1 VATTQPREQVNALPI
16 PLTPLIGREREVA
29 AIHDLL
35 QRDDIRLVTLTGP
48 GGVGKTRLALQVA
61 ASVSHEFDDGV
72 HFVSLAAIHDPALV
86 IPTITQALGLVE
98 RGEQPPSEILK
109 VFLRNRNALLL
120 LDNLEQVISS
130 AADIASLM
138 AARSRVSILATS
150 REPLRIAGEQEFTLA
165 PLALP
170 AEPARAT
177 PSLIAECDA
186 TALFLQRV
194 RSVKPDFVV
203 TDENAR
209 VIAEICIRLDGLPL
223 AIELAAARVKILS
236 PQALRDRLVNRL
248 MVLSRDTRDAPDRLR
263 TMRSAIAWSYDLL
276 NPAEQALFR
285 RLSVFAAG
293 FSLTAVEEVGGP
305 GDDSPL
311 DVLEGI
317 SSLADKS
324 LLHQIDEVAGEP
336 RFAMFETI
344 RDYGLEQLTVAG
356 EDDTTRRRLMT
367 WSLTL
372 SEQEP
377 YLELF
382 GTAYRGWLTR
392 IDAEYGNLRLALEW
406 AIDHGEPEVAQRLIF
421 PLCRFWFLRGYLSEG
436 RALAERALALS
447 AETPVRVRALATAAC
462 GFLAW
467 AYGELDH
474 ADQLLAK
481 AIALLRALDESV
493 SIAVVLYVSAL
504 VAQAKDE
511 HDRAQH
517 MLEEALPL
525 FRNAS
530 NTTPFVPH
538 VLGALGS
545 VVYRQH
551 GNTDRAEMYFVE
563 ALEQFRQLE
572 NAYGVGTT
580 LTSLGRIARDRGDYA
595 QAANL
600 FAESLNLH
608 WDDGDKVRIAG
619 CLNGLAIVAALSR
632 QPERAARLFGA
643 AEALREAIG
652 APVPRHL
659 GQYARALRMAR
670 ETLGEHAFA
679 EAWGAG
685 RTLPLIEAVQEAA
698 SLPPAPGRD
707 PNIETNQ
714 AERYGL
720 TARELEV
727 LRLLPRGLT
736 NREIGEMLF
745 VTERTAA
752 THVQNIFGKLD
763 IGSRSEAAAFAVER
777 GLA

>member
-1 VATTQPREQVNALPI
+1 MVTTQIRDQVSTLPVSLS
-16 PLTPLIGREREVA
+16 PLVGREREVA
-29 AIHDLL
+29 AVRDLL
-35 QRDDIRLVTLTGP
+35 LQEHVRLLTLTGP
-48 GGVGKTRLALQVA
+48 GGVGKTRLGLQVA
-61 ASVSHEFDDGV
+61 TKISHGFDDGV
-72 HFVSLAAIHDPALV
+72 RFVPLAAIRDPALV
-86 IPTITQALGLVE
+86 IPTIAQALGLLE
-98 RGEQPPSEILK
+98 RGEQPPAELLR
-109 VFLRNRNALLL
+109 VFLRNRNVLLL

-130 AADIASLM
+130 AEEIADLL
-138 AARSRVSILATS
+138 AACSRVSILVTS
-150 REPLRIAGEQEFTLA
+150 REPLRIAGEQEFAVA

-170 AEPARAT
+170 AELTRST
-177 PSLIAECDA
+177 PDLLAECDA

-194 RSVKPDFVV
+194 RAIKPDFVV

-209 VIAEICIRLDGLPL
+209 VIAEICVRLDGLPL

-236 PQALRDRLVNRL
+236 PHALRDRLVNRL
-248 MVLSRDTRDAPDRLR
+248 VVLSRDTRDAPDRLR

-276 NPAEQALFR
+276 NPAEQALFP

-293 FSLTAVEEVGGP
+293 FSLAAAEVIAGP

-317 SSLADKS
+317 SSLVDKS
-324 LLHQIDEVAGEP
+324 LLRQVDEVANES

-344 RDYGLEQLTVAG
+344 RDYGLEQLTVTG
-356 EDDTTRRRLMT
+356 EDDATRRRLMM
-367 WSLTL
+367 WCLSLA
-372 SEQEP
+372 EQEP

-392 IDAEYGNLRLALEW
+392 IDAEYRNLRLALEW
-406 AIDHGEPEVAQRLIF
+406 AIDQAEAEVAQRLIF

-436 RALAERALALS
+436 RALAERALTLS
-447 AETPVRVRALATAAC
+447 AETSIRVRALAMAAC

-467 AYGELDH
+467 SYGEFDEADH
-474 ADQLLAK
+474 RLAE
-481 AIALLRALDESV
+481 AIGLLRPLDETV
-493 SIAVVLYVSAL
+493 SIAIVLYVSAL
-504 VAQAKDE
+504 VAQAQDE
-511 HDRAQH
+511 HARAQRF
-517 MLEEALPL
+517 LEEALPL
-525 FRNAS
+525 FRDAS
-530 NTTPFVPH
+530 ETTPFVPH

-551 GNTDRAEMYFVE
+551 GNIDRAEMYFSE
-563 ALEQFRQLE
+563 ALEQFRQLD

-580 LTSLGRIARDRGDYA
+580 LTSLGRIARDRGDFGR
-595 QAANL
+595 AATL

-608 WDDGDKVRIAG
+608 WEDGDKVRIAG

-632 QPERAARLFGA
+632 QSVRAARLFGA

-670 ETLGEHAFA
+670 QALGEHAFT
-679 EAWGAG
+679 EAWAAG
-685 RTLPLIEAVQEAA
+685 RTLPLIDAIPEAA
-698 SLPPAPGRD
+698 AVSPASDHSAPLQTT
-707 PNIETNQ
+707 P

-736 NREIGEMLF
+736 NREIGDRLYIA
-745 VTERTAA
+745 ERTAA

-763 IGSRSEAAAFAVER
+763 ISSRSEAAAFAVER